1 MKRLQMDRGER
12 DEGGLNKCYSVL
24 LPPSPWREGT
34 RSNGAPAPADG
45 TTAPL
50 PSVPFLIL
58 QVGNRGD
65 GKFRPGP
72 VAVPVR
78 LPRSARVGESAPT
91 GKGRRE
97 RRRGA
102 GPARTRPPA
111 ADIGELG
118 EPTTNTYA
126 FRTVLGPKRTKVEI
140 KEGSRPLI

>member
-12 DEGGLNKCYSVL
+12 DEDGLNKCYGVL

-34 RSNGAPAPADG
+34 RSNGAQAPADR
-45 TTAPL
+45 TAAPL

-65 GKFRPGP
+65 GNSSRFPFGFPDLRG
-72 VAVPVR
+72 
-78 LPRSARVGESAPT
+78 SESRRQQER
-91 GKGRRE
+91 GRGS
-97 RRRGA
+97 GA
-102 GPARTRPPA
+102 GVRAWRGRGQPA